1 MGKEREKKKPLQKK
15 EKKHHISPFQKKQ
28 ADRKQSHGLCHP
40 DPLKKAPQSL
50 PFIKGKSWR
59 KNKSSPNTSEFL
71 QVKGNICWN
80 TK

>member
-50 PFIKGKSWR
+50 PFIKGKS
-59 KNKSSPNTSEFL
+59 
-71 QVKGNICWN
+71 
-80 TK
+80 